1 MLPLNVQPLAVP
13 SACLGFVAGF
23 IDACTFFAL
32 FHLFVAQVT
41 GSFVIAGGQFVE
53 LDKTMLVP
61 VLAIPTFFL
70 MGLSTTLL
78 LGWSGAG
85 RRGRNNRF

>member
-13 SACLGFVAGF
+13 RMLPACLGFVAGF

-78 LGWSGAG
+78 LGWSGA
-85 RRGRNNRF
+85 RDR